1 MGKHVIRQT
10 PKAMPAPERLAE
22 ANAGLAK
29 PFALAGCRGESSA
42 ANREPDFAVHGV
54 ARAVGESVDA
64 LRARLQG
71 REAYVFVHGYNLT
84 AQESLRAARDFFG
97 RLHAAFVRDG
107 ADTSAMDFVLFTWPG
122 DTGTVHFDVAQAYA
136 QHSGVALFELLQ
148 GLGAKHLALATHSL
162 GAHVALRA
170 AAILGERGFHGRP
183 ATRVDRLLLLGA
195 AVEDDVFER
204 PQRHE
209 EYHFPEAAF
218 GIRALH
224 ITASRADDVL
234 AGPFRVNESD
244 AALGM
249 SGPQSMSALVSLAR
263 RVRELSGG
271 AEDFVFEL
279 HDLSPSSATIMNPA
293 LHVRSH
299 GDYWRRAEQLDYY
312 VDRLR

>member
-1 MGKHVIRQT
+1 MGKHLIRQT
-10 PKAMPAPERLAE
+10 PKVMPTPAQLAA

-29 PFALAGCRGESSA
+29 PFALAGCRGETASQ
-42 ANREPDFAVHGV
+42 NKDPDFGVHGTP
-54 ARAVGESVDA
+54 RAVGETLDA

-71 REAYVFVHGYNLT
+71 RELHVFVHGYNLT
-84 AQESLRAARDFFG
+84 AQESLRTGHDFFA
-97 RLHAAFVRDG
+97 RLQAAFVREG
-107 ADTSAMDFVLFTWPG
+107 VDTGTLDYLLFTWPG
-122 DTGTVHFDVAQAYA
+122 DTGTVHFDVAQDYA
-136 QHSGVALFELLQ
+136 QHSGVALFQLLY
-148 GLGAKHLALATHSL
+148 GLGVRHVSVTTHSL

-183 ATRVDRLLLLGA
+183 TNRIDRALLLGA
-195 AVEDDVFER
+195 SVEDDVFER

-218 GIRALH
+218 GIRQLH
-224 ITASRADDVL
+224 ISASRTDEVL

-249 SGPQSMSALVSLAR
+249 SGPESMVPLQSLAR
-263 RVRELSGG
+263 RVRDLSGG
-271 AEDFVFEL
+271 REDFTFEL
-279 HDLSPSSATIMNPA
+279 HDFSPSSATIMNPA

-299 GDYWRRAEQLDYY
+299 GDYWRRPEQLDYY